1 MFVTLTEACLQT
13 VVELL
18 EKQYDKYF
26 KCNLTEELA
35 AETKSARTHNI
46 DAEEIMGMFS
56 ALKAKSPNVFICY
69 ISCKMRAKKNGTVKY
84 LEAMDKVNR
93 EAILKK
99 AVKFGQKQ
107 RKKRRVQQEDVRQEL
122 MRRDTAKQQKKD
134 LAERRKVGKKLK
146 KIEPKIEKLQEE
158 FPEVG

>member
-1 MFVTLTEACLQT
+1 MFVTLMEACLQT

-93 EAILKK
+93 GDFEESCKVRAKTEKEEEGPAGRCQTRINEKGHCKTAEEGFSRKKEGGKK
-99 AVKFGQKQ
+99 A
-107 RKKRRVQQEDVRQEL
+107 E
-122 MRRDTAKQQKKD
+122 KD
-134 LAERRKVGKKLK
+134 RTKN
-146 KIEPKIEKLQEE
+146 
-158 FPEVG
+158 